1 MSITKALNF
10 FVVEIVMAYHGLLS
24 LLKVAPTAHADY
36 IFLPC
41 LSDRIE
47 ESIAVGNRAF
57 GPYH

>member
-1 MSITKALNF
+1 M
-10 FVVEIVMAYHGLLS
+10 LS